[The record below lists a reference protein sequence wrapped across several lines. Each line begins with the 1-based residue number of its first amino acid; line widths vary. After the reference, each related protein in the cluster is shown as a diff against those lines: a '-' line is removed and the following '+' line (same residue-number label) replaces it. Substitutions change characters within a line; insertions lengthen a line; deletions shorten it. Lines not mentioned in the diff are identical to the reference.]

1 MDVTAEWCI
10 TCKANKSLVLSDS
23 SIVERLKEKNVIAMQ
38 ADWTLPDD
46 RIAACLARYERY
58 GIPFNAVY
66 GPGAPRGVTLPE
78 ILSKSGVL
86 AALEEAQTR

>member
-46 RIAACLARYERY
+46 RIAAYLARYERY